1 MIGEQMTNFI
11 AWVVFG
17 ALAGWIASIIT
28 GKNRKMGALANIV
41 IGIFGAFVG
50 AGIMNTLGIAV
61 PQGFSL
67 MGFLVAVGGAVLLII
82 ATRLIR

>member
-1 MIGEQMTNFI
+1 MQNFI
-11 AWVVFG
+11 IWLIFG
-17 ALAGWIASIIT
+17 ALAGWVASIIT
-28 GKNRKMGALANIV
+28 GKNRKMGAVANIV

-50 AGIMNTLGIAV
+50 AGIMNTLGLSV

-67 MGFLVAVGGAVLLII
+67 MGFLVAVGGAVILII

>member
-1 MIGEQMTNFI
+1 MINFI
-11 AWVVFG
+11 AWLIFG

-41 IGIFGAFVG
+41 IGIFGAFIG
-50 AGIMNTLGIAV
+50 AGILNTLGINV

-67 MGFLVAVGGAVLLII
+67 PGFLVAVGGAVVLIL
-82 ATRLIR
+82 AMRLVR

>member
-1 MIGEQMTNFI
+1 MINFI
-11 AWVVFG
+11 VWLIFG

-41 IGIFGAFVG
+41 IGIFGAFIG
-50 AGIMNTLGIAV
+50 AGILNTLGIAV

-67 MGFLVAVGGAVLLII
+67 TGFLVAVGGAVALIF
-82 ATRLIR
+82 ATRLVR

>member
-1 MIGEQMTNFI
+1 MINFI
-11 AWVVFG
+11 AWLIFG
-17 ALAGWIASIIT
+17 ALAGWVASILT

-50 AGIMNTLGIAV
+50 AGILNTLGIAV

-67 MGFLVAVGGAVLLII
+67 TGFLVAVGGAVALIF
-82 ATRLIR
+82 ATRLVR

>member
-1 MIGEQMTNFI
+1 MINFI
-11 AWVVFG
+11 AWLIFG
-17 ALAGWIASIIT
+17 ALAGWVASIIT

-50 AGIMNTLGIAV
+50 AGILNTLGITV

-67 MGFLVAVGGAVLLII
+67 TGFLVAVGGAVALIF
-82 ATRLIR
+82 ATRLVR

>member
-1 MIGEQMTNFI
+1 MTNFI

>member
-1 MIGEQMTNFI
+1 MNFI
-11 AWVVFG
+11 VWIIFG

-28 GKNRKMGALANIV
+28 GKNHKINGIANII
-41 IGIFGAFVG
+41 IGMFGAFVG
-50 AGIMNTLGIAV
+50 VGIMNTLDVAV

>member
-1 MIGEQMTNFI
+1 MINFI
-11 AWVVFG
+11 AWLIFG
-17 ALAGWIASIIT
+17 ALAGWVASILT

-50 AGIMNTLGIAV
+50 AGILNTLGIQV

-67 MGFLVAVGGAVLLII
+67 TGFLVAVGGAVALIF
-82 ATRLIR
+82 ATRLVR